1 MILTRQSQACIDHR
15 SIKLREP
22 QSRGVVVLV
31 ISDLYRHTRGRSS
44 VVLLCYIKHKLVTQ
58 ATYTTPKTIDYKI
71 KKKALS
77 HSFSL
82 SLSIFRSLSFS
93 FFLSLTFTISYPP
106 LTKIYI
112 NFARISQSLLLY
124 TAHIWTDLLE

>member
-82 SLSIFRSLSFS
+82 SLYLSFS
-93 FFLSLTFTISYPP
+93 FVLFLSLTFTISYPP